1 MSFIAEAIQAELT
14 NLLGLMVKVYDI
26 TYRKE
31 INGEK
36 VPNDDK
42 IFSIYEQ
49 HTDIIV
55 KGQRDVLFGHKIN
68 LAAGKSNLVLDCQIL
83 RGNPAD
89 KSLFKQTIDNV
100 IQNYEIIPRDS
111 TTDGGYAS
119 LANLEHAQKAGIVN
133 IVFNKVVGSMQ
144 NIVSSLNMETR
155 LKKWRSAMEA
165 IISNIKRGF
174 NIFTC
179 NWKGWNHF
187 KAKVLWSVLAYN
199 FRVMTGLIL
208 ALLKPDPQVY

>member
-1 MSFIAEAIQAELT
+1 MVIQQELVK
-14 NLLGLMVKVYDI
+14 LLELMEQVYDV

-31 INGEK
+31 IDGEK
-36 VPNDDK
+36 VANEDK

-55 KGQRDVLFGHKIN
+55 KGQREALFGHKIN
-68 LAAGKSNLVLDCQIL
+68 LAAGKSNLVLDCQVL
-83 RGNPAD
+83 RGNPSD
-89 KSLFKQTIDNV
+89 KSLFKPTIDNV

-111 TTDGGYAS
+111 ATDGGYAS
-119 LANLEHAQKAGIVN
+119 LANLEHAREAGIAN

-144 NIVSSLNMETR
+144 NIVSSFNMETR
-155 LKKWRSAMEA
+155 LKKWRSTMEA

-179 NWKGWNHF
+179 NWKGWIHF
-187 KAKVLWSVLAYN
+187 QAKVLWSILAYN

-208 ALLKPDPQVY
+208 ARIKPVPKVC